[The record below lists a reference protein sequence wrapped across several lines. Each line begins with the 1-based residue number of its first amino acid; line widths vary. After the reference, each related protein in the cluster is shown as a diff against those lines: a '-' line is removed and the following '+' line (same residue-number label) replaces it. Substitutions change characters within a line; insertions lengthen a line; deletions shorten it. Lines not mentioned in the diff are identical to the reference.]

1 MLTYR
6 MGSALRALVVGVC
19 VLCGT
24 GCATTI
30 KVASEA
36 ELDAIEASSRQRAA
50 YVKLKEQYRA
60 QKATGIRA
68 DEEVMRWTNRKG
80 KRQQAELTEISRVQ
94 FRNHGE
100 GMIQGLGL
108 GMALG
113 VAAGVAV
120 GAGAEVS
127 WPYTRGQAIA
137 QLAAIFGG
145 LGGVGGAVLGMAGG
159 SQLNYEFTGEPL
171 QDPYAEEGDLIHAPA
186 S

>member
-1 MLTYR
+1 M
-6 MGSALRALVVGVC
+6 
-19 VLCGT
+19 
-24 GCATTI
+24 
-30 KVASEA
+30 
-36 ELDAIEASSRQRAA
+36 
-50 YVKLKEQYRA
+50 
-60 QKATGIRA
+60 
-68 DEEVMRWTNRKG
+68 
-80 KRQQAELTEISRVQ
+80 Q

-171 QDPYAEEGDLIHAPA
+171 QLEDPGATHEPA